1 MGLKENVDALKQ
13 ELSTE
18 EQFLESVIKAEGF
31 FKKYKKALIAA
42 ATVIVVA
49 LLIYLSVDYI
59 KNRNLVQ
66 ANQALAVLEKNP
78 SDANAL
84 KTLKEKDEA
93 LYEMFQFSVAAG
105 SGKADQLAKVAQT
118 SKDPIL
124 RDLAEYQSAS
134 LKEDAKGLESYSQK
148 QEALLREVALLDE
161 AFLLFSEGK
170 NDAARKRLEMIP
182 LTSQLQGIVQSFA
195 HYLK

>member
-42 ATVIVVA
+42 AVILVAGVV
-49 LLIYLSVDYI
+49 IYLAADYI
-59 KNRNLVQ
+59 KNRDLIQ
-66 ANQALAVLEKNP
+66 ANQALAALEKNP
-78 SDANAL
+78 ADTKAQKL
-84 KTLKEKDEA
+84 LEEKNQA
-93 LYEMFQFSVAAG
+93 LYEMYLFSVAAK
-105 SGKADQLAKVAQT
+105 SGKADALTKLAQRE
-118 SKDPIL
+118 KDPVL

-134 LKEDAKGLESYSQK
+134 LKEDVKGLDAYSQK
-148 QEALLREVALLDE
+148 QEALLKEVAVLDE

-170 NDAARKRLEMIP
+170 NDEARKRLGLIP
-182 LTSQLQGIVQSFA
+182 LTSQLQGVAQSFT
-195 HYLK
+195 HYMK